1 MSGGNAGRWLAIA
14 ASAVVVATVIAAMLA
29 IGSPSAQR
37 DSRMDRKREQDLN
50 AIAMAIDGHVSD
62 GEPLPADLSVLAK
75 EPGVSLEINDPQSRA
90 PYTYQV
96 TGERTYKLCAVFSTD
111 TAKDGGNPY
120 GNQEWPHGVGQK
132 CFDRKVDKRDS

>member
-50 AIAMAIDGHVSD
+50 AIAMMTQLTKI
-62 GEPLPADLSVLAK
+62 
-75 EPGVSLEINDPQSRA
+75 Q
-90 PYTYQV
+90 Q
-96 TGERTYKLCAVFSTD
+96 
-111 TAKDGGNPY
+111 
-120 GNQEWPHGVGQK
+120 
-132 CFDRKVDKRDS
+132 